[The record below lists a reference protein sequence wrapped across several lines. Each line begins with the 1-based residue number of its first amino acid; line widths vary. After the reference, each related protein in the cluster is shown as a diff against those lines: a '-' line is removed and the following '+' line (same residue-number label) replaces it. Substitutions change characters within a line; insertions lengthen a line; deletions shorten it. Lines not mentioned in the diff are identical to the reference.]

1 MIIGSVARR
10 YARAILAL
18 ADEQGSLEQMAAE
31 LQLLRAVAE
40 DGDIAQALAN
50 PLLSATTRRALAQT
64 IADTLKLSPTGRN
77 FVSLLADH
85 RRLDQLVGIARE
97 FERLL
102 DARLGRVRATVS
114 SAVPLSDAQ
123 RTAVVTA
130 FERALGRT
138 VLAETRIDPALL
150 GGVVVDVEGT
160 VYDGSVRTQLRTLA
174 TRIAGGRSLT

>member
-1 MIIGSVARR
+1 MIVGSVARR

-18 ADEQGSLEQMAAE
+18 ANEQGTLEQTAAE
-31 LQLLRAVAE
+31 LQLLRAVAADE
-40 DGDIAQALAN
+40 SIAQALAN
-50 PLLSATTRRALAQT
+50 PLLSATARRDLART

-85 RRLDQLVGIARE
+85 RRLDQLAGIAQE

-102 DARLGRVRATVS
+102 DERLGRVRATVS
-114 SAVPLSDAQ
+114 SAVPLSDGQ
-123 RTAVVTA
+123 RQAVIAA
-130 FERALGRT
+130 FERTLGRT
-138 VLAETRIDPALL
+138 VLAETRVDPTLL

-160 VYDGSVRTQLRTLA
+160 VYDGSVRTQLRALA